1 MDKIDVGMGYEI
13 ATKWEPRLQYWMDG
27 LEEWHLSTN
36 GEDLGLADGL
46 TYRRKLPILTNHP
59 EAIPLEPG
67 EELVN
72 GTDCLTRSGATVTYS
87 GKYGHWNANGRSKS
101 SRQCDIIARL
111 PKVAK
116 EAELPKLE
124 IVACDAVPPGTILA
138 MTDGKVVG
146 KITNIKP
153 EAEKAK
159 EEKVSSSDSWL
170 NVGKWKRYEHYGV
183 SKVEIPPSEAARLY
197 LENESV
203 RAEVKRQE
211 EAKRI
216 GPGDWAFDKIRQ
228 CVFEVKKVGRH
239 QVVGIEMAFSDDA
252 CEEAHELSECR
263 KLNLSTELIAALN
276 AQIDGK
282 AGG

>member
-1 MDKIDVGMGYEI
+1 M
-13 ATKWEPRLQYWMDG
+13 QYWMDG

-46 TYRRKLPILTNHP
+46 TYRRPLPILANHP

-67 EELVN
+67 EVLQV
-72 GTDCLTRSGATVTYS
+72 GDRGLTRDGRDTGELAEMCGCNKDTHPLWSDSVSGYYMTS
-87 GKYGHWNANGRSKS
+87 GKWYLSGGPGHKN
-101 SRQCDIIARL
+101 DIIARL

-116 EAELPKLE
+116 EAE
-124 IVACDAVPPGTILA
+124 
-138 MTDGKVVG
+138 
-146 KITNIKP
+146 
-153 EAEKAK
+153 KAK
-159 EEKVSSSDSWL
+159 EEKKMENTNLIDIGSV
-170 NVGKWKRYEHYGV
+170 HYADFHGTPANFR
-183 SKVEIPPSEAARLY
+183 IPIIEAARIAQLP
-197 LENESV
+197 EV
-203 RAEVKRQE
+203 QAEVKRQE

-263 KLNLSTELIAALN
+263 KLNLPPEVIAALN
-276 AQIDGK
+276 AEIDAK